1 MHFGSP
7 WYLLSLLVVPLVVAF
22 AVAERRRRSHYP
34 VAFTNLGVL
43 AAVTPSARTPQR
55 AWVPLALLV
64 LALAL
69 AGSALA
75 HPSVDITRKDSH
87 ATIVL
92 LVDVSGSMA
101 ANDIKPDRI
110 TAAVEAMQ
118 AFVGR
123 LPKGTQVGLVEFS
136 TEPAVV
142 ALPTANREDISN
154 ALELLGPSGATALGD
169 GLGTAVQ
176 LVESTLAGE
185 GYRRKG
191 SEDVPAAIVLL
202 SDGAQNRG
210 TLKPLT
216 AAARAKAAGIRVYTI
231 AYGTPT
237 GTVRFE
243 GIPGVVPVPPDPA
256 TMRAIATATGGQTF
270 DARTAGEAVDV
281 YKQLGST
288 VASTHEHRDVTS
300 WFSFG
305 AGLVLISAVTAGLVF
320 GPTLP

>member
-1 MHFGSP
+1 L
-7 WYLLSLLVVPLVVAF
+7 YLLTLLVVPLLVAF
-22 AVAERRRRSHYP
+22 AVAARRRRSPYP
-34 VAFTNLGVL
+34 VEFTNLGIL
-43 AAVTPSARTPQR
+43 ASVNQSPTPRRT
-55 AWVPLALLV
+55 WVPLALLV

-75 HPSVDITRKDSH
+75 HPNVDITKKNSH
-87 ATIVL
+87 STIVL

-118 AFVGR
+118 GFVHR
-123 LPKGTQVGLVEFS
+123 LPAGTQVGLVEFS
-136 TEPAVV
+136 SEPAVV
-142 ALPTANREDISN
+142 ASPTADHETILS
-154 ALELLGPSGATALGD
+154 ALTLLGPSGATALGD

-176 LVESTLAGE
+176 LVQTTLAGE
-185 GYRRKG
+185 GYKRKDG
-191 SEDVPAAIVLL
+191 EQVPAAIVLL

-210 TLKPLT
+210 SLTPLQ

-237 GTVRFE
+237 GTIRFE
-243 GIPGVVPVPPDPA
+243 GLPGAVPVPPDPA
-256 TMRAIATATGGQTF
+256 TMRVIASTTGGQMF
-270 DARTAGEAVDV
+270 DAQTAGEALDV
-281 YKQLGST
+281 YKRLGST
-288 VASTHEHRDVTS
+288 VASTHEHRDITS
-300 WFSFG
+300 WFSLG